1 MVDRFYIDD
10 ISKIDEDEDKLFK
23 LNIASTVL
31 DIGYEVAMG
40 FLDVSTGASIA
51 VSYLIGTPGSIL
63 QACFP
68 VDEWIATKKDVID
81 YLRILQA
88 AVETSQYTDDRE
100 TVKITVSYI
109 FSETYTP
116 HMCISTCLN
125 NIVYVTFVTCA
136 YTESVEIDNILDM
149 YLDEQ
154 KILEK
159 AIQFR
164 ENILNEYNII
174 SETTYGTIK

>member
-1 MVDRFYIDD
+1 MVLKRI
-10 ISKIDEDEDKLFK
+10 ILLILSILFFVSCGEVANEVVIPD
-23 LNIASTVL
+23 NIAMYNL
-31 DIGYEVAMG
+31 Q
-40 FLDVSTGASIA
+40 DVSRDQAEVLGTIYTEGKTVVIYGRSI
-51 VSYLIGTPGSIL
+51 
-63 QACFP
+63 
-68 VDEWIATKKDVID
+68 D
-81 YLRILQA
+81 
-88 AVETSQYTDDRE
+88 
-100 TVKITVSYI
+100 I
-109 FSETYTP
+109 FSLKEQFYAANNVRGVYDDYASNQR
-116 HMCISTCLN
+116 HVCYMCISTCLN

-174 SETTYGTIK
+174 SDTTYGTIK